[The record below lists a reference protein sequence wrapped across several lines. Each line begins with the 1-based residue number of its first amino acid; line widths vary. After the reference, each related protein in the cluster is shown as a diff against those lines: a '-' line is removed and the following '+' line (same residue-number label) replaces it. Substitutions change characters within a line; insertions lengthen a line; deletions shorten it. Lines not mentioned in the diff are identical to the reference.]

1 MFTDLSEADR
11 ATVSVAKK
19 TMRERIAALRWMSV
33 DVCRAETEA
42 DALIAAGR
50 HIHDLFGVEWAGVGL
65 RSADGT
71 RVRLVAIPAD
81 GDPLEAGR
89 DLPAEGLALSEA
101 ASTGATLADTH
112 LADTPFRDLAGLASA
127 GMASAVVAPLH
138 SGPQAIGALLL
149 ARRSSEGFGDDDR
162 LLVRQVAAFL
172 TSVLTNLRTLD
183 SFHRAEVERDKAAH
197 LLARRASE
205 FDLLGGLFADP
216 GLESNEIEPCSV
228 LDQVVQGFVS
238 LRGIELCR
246 VTATDEFGTIRE
258 IATAAEVGARFGDAG
273 SVTLDS
279 SPEGSAIAA
288 NRTVLW
294 RNPDPDDTDA
304 VSLLQSLGVTSLFSV
319 PIVRSGEPIGVLT
332 AASVGRN
339 RLVTAEHITM
349 AEIVGRSLPA
359 AIDANAE
366 LMRERRSRALEPASE
381 LLARLSS

>member
-1 MFTDLSEADR
+1 
-11 ATVSVAKK
+11 
-19 TMRERIAALRWMSV
+19 MSV